1 MSAKK
6 KLSFEQAMDRLNEIV
21 SLLENG
27 DTTLA
32 DSMKLFEEG
41 AKLSAQ
47 CYEELEQAEQKITL
61 LTETED

>member
-1 MSAKK
+1 MPAKK

>member
-1 MSAKK
+1 MPAKK

-27 DTTLA
+27 DATLA